1 MPLVRKKRSW
11 KRHFLYL
18 AALTV
23 LSTSAVLTFHQRFRI
38 AIDTQIDKCL
48 PHKTFFLIDLKDKEL
63 RRDALYAFGS
73 RGLQPFYEDG
83 TQMVKILMGIQG
95 DEVEIRDDA
104 GLIAIHV
111 NDKPVGTGVFH
122 AERLSIK
129 PENLLGRRVL
139 DKDELWFMGI
149 SPTSFDSRYW
159 GAATHEQIIGRAYA
173 IF

>member
-1 MPLVRKKRSW
+1 MPLIKTKRCW
-11 KRHFLYL
+11 CCHFLYL
-18 AALTV
+18 LLLTLVCAA
-23 LSTSAVLTFHQRFRI
+23 AVLAFHSRYRI

-73 RGLQPFYEDG
+73 RGLQPFYDDG
-83 TQMVKILMGIQG
+83 TQMVKILMGMQG
-95 DEVEIRDDA
+95 DAVAIMDDA

-111 NDKPVGTGVFH
+111 NGKPVGTGVFH
-122 AERLSIK
+122 AKQLNIDPK
-129 PENLLGRRVL
+129 NLLGSRVL
-139 DKDELWFMGI
+139 NEDELWFMGI

-159 GAATHEQIIGRAYA
+159 GAAKREQIIGRAYA